1 MLLKFF
7 EDKKIMMKIA
17 VIGTGYVGLV
27 SGTCFA
33 ELGFDVVCVDKVK
46 SKVESLQAGIVP
58 IYEPQLEELIKKNV
72 AAGRLQFSDNLS
84 ESISGAEVIS
94 IAVGTPTRK
103 QDGNADLTYVY
114 EVAREIANSLKHYA
128 VIVTKSTVPAGTNA
142 EIKRIISSVSSNLEF
157 DVASNPEFLREGSAI
172 DDFLNP
178 ERVVV
183 GTETERART
192 LMAKLY
198 QPLQDRGSEIIHT
211 DLISSE
217 LIKYA
222 ANTFL
227 ATKVSFINEMA
238 DLCEKVGGNIVDVA
252 RGMGTDSRIGSRFL
266 QPGPGYGGSCFPKDT
281 LAMVHIGERALSPI
295 TIVEAVIAVNR
306 SRPHRMVA
314 KIIDAASGEVRGKKI
329 ALLGLAFKANTDD
342 VRDSVALII
351 AEELARQGA
360 EVIAYDPKGMP
371 HTKDIL
377 GDIITYADST
387 QAALSGADL
396 AVIATEWKEF
406 AELTNSQFTS
416 ALKQPLVIDLRNLF
430 NPQNMAEAGITYHC
444 VGRQLVN
451 PSEKSV
457 NKVA

>member
-1 MLLKFF
+1 
-7 EDKKIMMKIA
+7 MKIA

-33 ELGFDVVCVDKVK
+33 ELGFNVVCVDKVK
-46 SKVESLQAGIVP
+46 AKVESLQAGIVP

-72 AAGRLQFSDNLS
+72 AAGRLQFSDDLAS
-84 ESISGAEVIS
+84 SIDGAEIIS

-103 QDGNADLTYVY
+103 QDGNADLSYVY
-114 EVAREIANSLKHYA
+114 AVASEIAESLKNYA
-128 VIVTKSTVPAGTNA
+128 VIVTKSTVPAGTNH
-142 EIKRIISSVSSNLEF
+142 EIKRIITAAAPKLEF
-157 DVASNPEFLREGSAI
+157 DVASNPEFLREGSAV

-183 GTETERART
+183 GTETKRAQE

-198 QPLQDRGSEIIHT
+198 EPLKNKGSQLIFT

-238 DLCEKVGGNIVDVA
+238 DLCEKVGGNIEDIA
-252 RGMGTDSRIGSRFL
+252 LGMGTDSRIGGRFL

-281 LAMVHIGERALSPI
+281 LAMVHISERALSPV

-314 KIIDAASGEVRGKKI
+314 KIINAAGGEVRGKKI

-351 AEELARQGA
+351 AEELANRGA
-360 EVIAYDPKGMP
+360 NIVAYDPKGKP
-371 HTKDIL
+371 HARDIL
-377 GDIITYADST
+377 GDIIAYADSLNE
-387 QAALSGADL
+387 AMVGADF
-396 AVIATEWKEF
+396 AVIATEWQEF
-406 AELTNSQFTS
+406 ATITPAQFKS
-416 ALKQPLVIDLRNLF
+416 ALKQPMIVDLRNLYK
-430 NPQNMAEAGITYHC
+430 PQIMAEAGINYHSI
-444 VGRQLVN
+444 GRKFIE
-451 PSEKSV
+451 PK
-457 NKVA
+457 